1 MLKFINGQWEHA
13 AEYFSRNLKRL
24 FFIYLM
30 LFVTLVVF
38 NVVLFQNNPEVTN
51 AYYEEIKA
59 VFDQKNMADSSGFD
73 LYLLIFV
80 NNVRAG
86 GITILTGFIPFLF
99 IPIFS
104 FLSNVMILGVV
115 GAVFQVNGIG
125 LLPFFAG
132 ILPHG
137 VLEIPGLVLG
147 TILGIHICQ
156 KLTKVVLRRGAP
168 GEFKQAVFG
177 ALRIFLLW
185 MVPLFAIA
193 SAIETFLT
201 PLLLNAL
208 L

>member
-1 MLKFINGQWEHA
+1 MLKFINGQWECA
-13 AEYFSRNLKRL
+13 ADYFSRNLKHL
-24 FFIYLM
+24 FFIYLI
-30 LFVTLVVF
+30 LFVTLSIF
-38 NVVLFQNNPEVTN
+38 NVALFQNNPEVTN

-86 GITILTGFIPFLF
+86 GITILTGLIPFLF
-99 IPIFS
+99 IPVFS
-104 FLSNVMILGVV
+104 FISNVMILGVV
-115 GAVFQVNGIG
+115 GAVFQINGIG

-156 KLTKVVLRRGAP
+156 KLTKVILRRAVP

-201 PLLLNAL
+201 PFLLNAL